1 MTGPLNVR
9 MSDGTIKEI
18 IGDPTSG
25 GGAALSVSASGLRVV
40 GTTVTR
46 PADTT
51 AYAAGD
57 LIANSTTAGSVTPIT
72 FTGVGSSGT
81 ITKWRLRTN
90 RASAGTGWVARL
102 HLYRSAPTPS
112 NGDNGAWLTN
122 KAADWIGSLDAVM
135 DMQFTD
141 GAAGN
146 GTARVGPG
154 ITYDLGSATDT
165 LYALLETRSAYTP
178 ASGETFTP
186 DLEIN

>member
-57 LIANSTTAGSVTPIT
+57 LIANSTTAGFVTPIT
-72 FTGVGSSGT
+72 FAGVGSSGT

-90 RASAGTGWVARL
+90 RAASGTGWVARL
-102 HLYRSAPTPS
+102 HLYRAVPTPS

-135 DMQFTD
+135 DTQFTD

-165 LYALLETRSAYTP
+165 LYGLLETRSAYTP